1 MTELTSEEVG
11 LLMLTKSLIEEAF
24 EQRIQTL
31 KDFQRLTWKLEEN
44 ELDDLIQKEIE
55 IRDNCFKLISKIKQF
70 LCTKSK
76 KFIIIS

>member
-1 MTELTSEEVG
+1 MTELTTEEIG
-11 LLMLTKSLIEEAF
+11 LLMLTKSLIEKAF

-55 IRDNCFKLISKIKQF
+55 IRDNCFKLISKIK
-70 LCTKSK
+70 
-76 KFIIIS
+76 

>member
-1 MTELTSEEVG
+1 MTELTTEEIG

-55 IRDNCFKLISKIKQF
+55 IRDKCIKLLSKIK
-70 LCTKSK
+70 
-76 KFIIIS
+76 

>member
-31 KDFQRLTWKLEEN
+31 KDFQRLTWQLEEKK
-44 ELDDLIQKEIE
+44 LDNLIQKEIE
-55 IRDNCFKLISKIKQF
+55 IRDKCIKLLSKIK
-70 LCTKSK
+70 
-76 KFIIIS
+76 

>member
-1 MTELTSEEVG
+1 MTELTTEEVG

-55 IRDNCFKLISKIKQF
+55 IRDNCFKLISKIK
-70 LCTKSK
+70 
-76 KFIIIS
+76 

>member
-1 MTELTSEEVG
+1 MTELTTEEIG
-11 LLMLTKSLIEEAF
+11 LLMLTRNLIEEAF

-55 IRDNCFKLISKIKQF
+55 IRDNCFKLISKIK
-70 LCTKSK
+70 
-76 KFIIIS
+76 

>member
-1 MTELTSEEVG
+1 MTELTTEEIG

-55 IRDNCFKLISKIKQF
+55 IRDKCFKLISKIK
-70 LCTKSK
+70 
-76 KFIIIS
+76 

>member
-1 MTELTSEEVG
+1 MTELTTEEIG

-55 IRDNCFKLISKIKQF
+55 IRDKCIKLLSKIKQF
-70 LCTKSK
+70 L
-76 KFIIIS
+76 

>member
-1 MTELTSEEVG
+1 MTELTTEEIG
-11 LLMLTKSLIEEAF
+11 LLMLTNSLIEEAF

-55 IRDNCFKLISKIKQF
+55 IRDNCFKLISKIK
-70 LCTKSK
+70 
-76 KFIIIS
+76 

>member
-1 MTELTSEEVG
+1 MTELTTEEIG
-11 LLMLTKSLIEEAF
+11 LLMLTKSLIEKAF

-55 IRDNCFKLISKIKQF
+55 IRDKCIKLLSKIKQF
-70 LCTKSK
+70 L
-76 KFIIIS
+76 

>member
-1 MTELTSEEVG
+1 MTEITTEEIG

-55 IRDNCFKLISKIKQF
+55 IRDNCFKLISKIK
-70 LCTKSK
+70 
-76 KFIIIS
+76 

>member
-1 MTELTSEEVG
+1 MTELTTEEIG

-55 IRDNCFKLISKIKQF
+55 IRDKCIALLSKIK
-70 LCTKSK
+70 
-76 KFIIIS
+76 

>member
-1 MTELTSEEVG
+1 MTELTTEEIG

-55 IRDNCFKLISKIKQF
+55 IRDNCFKLISKIK
-70 LCTKSK
+70 
-76 KFIIIS
+76 

>member
-1 MTELTSEEVG
+1 MTELTTDEIG

-55 IRDNCFKLISKIKQF
+55 IRDNCFKLISKIK
-70 LCTKSK
+70 
-76 KFIIIS
+76 

>member
-1 MTELTSEEVG
+1 MTELTTEEIG

-55 IRDNCFKLISKIKQF
+55 IRDNCFKLLSKIK
-70 LCTKSK
+70 
-76 KFIIIS
+76 

>member
-1 MTELTSEEVG
+1 MTELTKEEIG

-55 IRDNCFKLISKIKQF
+55 IRDNCFKLISKIK
-70 LCTKSK
+70 
-76 KFIIIS
+76 

>member
-55 IRDNCFKLISKIKQF
+55 IRDNCFKLLSKIK
-70 LCTKSK
+70 
-76 KFIIIS
+76 

>member
-55 IRDNCFKLISKIKQF
+55 IRDNCFKLISKIK
-70 LCTKSK
+70 
-76 KFIIIS
+76 

>member
-1 MTELTSEEVG
+1 MTELTTEEIG

-55 IRDNCFKLISKIKQF
+55 IRDKCIKLISKIK
-70 LCTKSK
+70 
-76 KFIIIS
+76 

>member
-1 MTELTSEEVG
+1 MTELTTEEIG

-31 KDFQRLTWKLEEN
+31 KDFQRLTWQLEEN

-55 IRDNCFKLISKIKQF
+55 IRDNCFKLISKIK
-70 LCTKSK
+70 
-76 KFIIIS
+76 